1 MEQNV
6 VDVMAGRF
14 QSVELTIQSMGE
26 PGERMPILCVAC
38 VKGPEK
44 DLPTQS
50 RMYDGIVR
58 DIILIIEIDK
68 RVAHHRAIKS
78 RRANDQKQAGDDDE
92 TFASSIHGMVGFGL
106 WHDRRNPAFG
116 AYALA

>member
-1 MEQNV
+1 L
-6 VDVMAGRF
+6 A
-14 QSVELTIQSMGE
+14 IQSMGK

-38 VKGPEK
+38 VKRPEK
-44 DLPTQS
+44 DLPTES